1 MIEPFD
7 PSTMLGFIR
16 NGDLRSFVRHF
27 DGLKRAAQEP
37 GAGSEEVSLVMYMG
51 RQISASDQIADIEF
65 IPQDEA
71 IQQLLFDID
80 DDTLSRNSGSM
91 NSDEHHMRI
100 MNLLRTKVIQTES
113 WNPLIFA
120 IYYGQIDIVKY
131 ILS

>member
-7 PSTMLGFIR
+7 PSAMLGFIR
-16 NGDLRSFVRHF
+16 NGDLHSFERHF
-27 DGLKRAAQEP
+27 EGLKRATQEP
-37 GAGSEEVSLVMYMG
+37 GAGSEGASLVMYMG
-51 RQISASDQIADIEF
+51 HQISASDQIADIDF

-100 MNLLRTKVIQTES
+100 MNLLRTKVI
-113 WNPLIFA
+113 
-120 IYYGQIDIVKY
+120 
-131 ILS
+131 

>member
-16 NGDLRSFVRHF
+16 KGDLQSFVRHF

-91 NSDEHHMRI
+91 NSDEHHTRI
-100 MNLLRTKVIQTES
+100 MNLLRAKVI
-113 WNPLIFA
+113 
-120 IYYGQIDIVKY
+120 
-131 ILS
+131 

>member
-7 PSTMLGFIR
+7 PSAMLGFIR
-16 NGDLRSFVRHF
+16 KGDLQSFVRHF

-91 NSDEHHMRI
+91 NSDEHHTRI
-100 MNLLRTKVIQTES
+100 MNLLRAKVI
-113 WNPLIFA
+113 
-120 IYYGQIDIVKY
+120 
-131 ILS
+131 